1 MQTLINLRHPNVVLF
16 MGACRSHVQ
25 IMKTANVE
33 IQYGI
38 VNEFMAGGSLYD
50 HIHAPDADWR
60 ACASPRLL
68 YKSVRD
74 ICLGISPVRSPTRS
88 LEQTSDASLSL
99 SFPLF
104 SFSPSLFL
112 FLFLSLPLSFSPSLF
127 QGWCIC
133 TRRA

>member
-1 MQTLINLRHPNVVLF
+1 

-74 ICLGISPVRSPTRS
+74 ICLGIRRPCARRPRSPTRS
-88 LEQTSDASLSL
+88 LE
-99 SFPLF
+99 
-104 SFSPSLFL
+104 
-112 FLFLSLPLSFSPSLF
+112 
-127 QGWCIC
+127 
-133 TRRA
+133 